1 MQLVCTFLLADQ
13 RCSSDVIFKQSL
25 LSLTDP
31 RADRTQP
38 ELCVQDGTNLRRHL
52 STEGLVPKGQSP
64 AIFYSP
70 PCWYV
75 GRAEGERM
83 GELAIKPCHLRQIV

>member
-1 MQLVCTFLLADQ
+1 MQLVYTFLLADQ
-13 RCSSDVIFKQSL
+13 RCPSDVILKQSL
-25 LSLTDP
+25 LSLTEA

-38 ELCVQDGTNLRRHL
+38 EPRVQDGTNPRRHL
-52 STEGLVPKGQSP
+52 STEELVPKGHST

-83 GELAIKPCHLRQIV
+83 GEWAIKPCHLRQIV